1 MPRFICINED
11 EERMDWGM
19 GFGKER
25 QGGLRVLGLGMAIL
39 RVQELFH
46 GERGNV
52 KDQKRKD
59 V

>member
-25 QGGLRVLGLGMAIL
+25 QGELRVLGLGMAIL

-52 KDQKRKD
+52 KD
-59 V
+59 